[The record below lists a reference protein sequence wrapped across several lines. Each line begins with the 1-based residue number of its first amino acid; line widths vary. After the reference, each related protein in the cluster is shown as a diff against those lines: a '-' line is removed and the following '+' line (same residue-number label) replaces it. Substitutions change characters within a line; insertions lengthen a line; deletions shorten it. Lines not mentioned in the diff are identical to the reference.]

1 MQRHPD
7 RQQGPVDARKFVQG
21 LLIGLATA
29 IPLWAALGIAGIL
42 FFQEVP
48 IRGYQS
54 AALMIAAIV
63 EVFLLR
69 YVWRTLRPAL
79 WLRQAAAATATAAR
93 ALTLPRPALK
103 RTMLLAGLVGAYLHY
118 YYWDVHLQIA
128 SLRSVTVFV
137 PSYGLG

>member
-1 MQRHPD
+1 MQRHPNCQEEPLD
-7 RQQGPVDARKFVQG
+7 GRQFVQG
-21 LLIGLATA
+21 LLVGLATA
-29 IPLWAALGIAGIL
+29 IPLWAVLAIAGLL
-42 FFQEVP
+42 FFQEGPV
-48 IRGYQS
+48 RGYQS

-69 YVWRTLRPAL
+69 YVWRTLRPGL
-79 WLRQAAAATATAAR
+79 WLRLAASATAAS
-93 ALTLPRPALK
+93 ASTLPRPALK
-103 RTMLLAGLVGAYLHY
+103 RTMLLAGLAGAYLHY